1 MFDLSFGGGAGGLT
15 IASVIYFLVAILSI
29 AHLFYYLSQLFIFG
43 RYSAAP
49 EGVKGVKI
57 FLEDKIKFLSL
68 QSGLGLVAILVIAI
82 NNAWLAISGEV
93 NNVWIGSALKLLFGV
108 GVEKGYILRLGFLGF
123 YWGLVIVASIILS
136 EKAKSQLQ
144 LLWVLR
150 DEIKLEMPGYD
161 IKGQRMGIKGLVIS
175 IVVIIALLAFLVLF
189 PYLF

>member
-1 MFDLSFGGGAGGLT
+1 M
-15 IASVIYFLVAILSI
+15 
-29 AHLFYYLSQLFIFG
+29 
-43 RYSAAP
+43 
-49 EGVKGVKI
+49 
-57 FLEDKIKFLSL
+57 
-68 QSGLGLVAILVIAI
+68 
-82 NNAWLAISGEV
+82 
-93 NNVWIGSALKLLFGV
+93 LFGV